1 MLPELHHLLAK
12 ARSQKSD
19 IERFYERL
27 KGRHHRDL
35 DRLFREAHGRAFA
48 EVDCLSCGACCRSP
62 GPRFTQADVSRLADH
77 LSIRPSEL
85 AERYLRVDEDRDT
98 VLRELPWPFLG
109 EDNRC
114 AVYEVRPKACREYPR
129 ADQKGMQRLLGIAA
143 KNAPLCPAAFL
154 VTQELRRAV
163 SPRG

>member
-1 MLPELHHLLAK
+1 MPPASSRRSEIGVNRRRGLPHVA
-12 ARSQKSD
+12 D
-19 IERFYERL
+19 
-27 KGRHHRDL
+27 
-35 DRLFREAHGRAFA
+35 A
-48 EVDCLSCGACCRSP
+48 EV
-62 GPRFTQADVSRLADH
+62 
-77 LSIRPSEL
+77 SEL

-114 AVYEVRPKACREYPR
+114 VVYEVRPKACREYPR

-143 KNAPLCPAAFL
+143 KNALLCPAAFL